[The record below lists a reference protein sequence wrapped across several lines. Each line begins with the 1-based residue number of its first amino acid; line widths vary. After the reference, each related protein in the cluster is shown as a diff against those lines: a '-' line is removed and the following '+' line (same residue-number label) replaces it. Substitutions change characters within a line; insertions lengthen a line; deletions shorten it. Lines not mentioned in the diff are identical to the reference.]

1 MEKIKAFFQTTTS
14 NLVGIALGSSL
25 IAINLFEFSVVG
37 IVAGVFLVVA
47 EGLQY
52 WERAMSDLNNL

>member
-1 MEKIKAFFQTTTS
+1 MEKIKAFFQTPTS

-25 IAINLFEFSVVG
+25 IAINLFEFSVIG
-37 IVAGVFLVVA
+37 IAAGVFLVVA

-52 WERAMSDLNNL
+52 WERSMSDLDNL